1 MYSPMRLLEIYK
13 GDILSV
19 LHFLAILTY
28 LSVTLLKYGE
38 YFIYPG
44 YWTTSTSLQTFHKLL
59 KTCPFH
65 NWMSCDIG
73 KNCTP

>member
-13 GDILSV
+13 GELLSV

-28 LSVTLLKYGE
+28 LSVTRLKYGD
-38 YFIYPG
+38 YLIYPR

-59 KTCPFH
+59 KTCLIH
-65 NWMSCDIG
+65 NWMSCDKG
-73 KNCTP
+73 KFCTP

>member
-1 MYSPMRLLEIYK
+1 MYSPMRLLETYK
-13 GDILSV
+13 GNILSV

-38 YFIYPG
+38 YFIYPR
-44 YWTTSTSLQTFHKLL
+44 YWTTSTSLQTSLL
-59 KTCPFH
+59 KTYPFH
-65 NWMSCDIG
+65 NRMSCDIG